1 MAMRSKPEGLTALR
15 VSGFKS
21 ISESQ
26 RISLGPLTILA
37 GANSSGKS
45 SMMQPL
51 LLLKQTL
58 EANFDPGALLLDG
71 PNVKFASFSELL
83 TRTLA
88 YQAEEFSVAVEMGE
102 EGLAGSSFGYARK
115 HGVKIL
121 RTEFRHGNTAY
132 NISEETPAPL
142 LEDVIG
148 KHADWN
154 VLQRFLEAENLDPSF
169 VVEKDRAFLRLRIK
183 TGGGGNFVIDPL
195 TYDPFAE
202 AIQDIIHLPGLR
214 GNPERAY
221 PATAVEPPFP
231 GTFESYVASVIAD
244 WQSRGAAR
252 PLRALSADM
261 LRLGLASEV
270 VADAVSDTQIRL
282 MVSRRPAVTA
292 ADGDLV
298 NIADVG
304 VGVSQTLPILVALI
318 TAEHGQVV
326 YIEQPEIHLHPRA
339 QVAFAE
345 ILADA
350 ARRGVRVVV
359 ETHSSLL
366 LLGIQTVVAERG
378 LPPEDVHLHW
388 FSRRSDGTTV
398 VTTAELDAAGSFGEW
413 PEDFADVSLHT
424 QDRYLSAAEHQMF
437 DAGGS

>member
-1 MAMRSKPEGLTALR
+1 MRSKPEGLTALR

-58 EANFDPGALLLDG
+58 EATFDPGALLLNG
-71 PNVKFASFSELL
+71 PNVKFTSFSELL
-83 TRTLA
+83 TRTPD
-88 YQAEEFSVAVEMGE
+88 YQAKVFEVAVEMGGA
-102 EGLAGSSFGYARK
+102 GLLGSTFGYTRK
-115 HGVKIL
+115 NGVRIV
-121 RTEFRHGNTAY
+121 RTELRQRDAVY
-132 NISEETPAPL
+132 DVSEDTPAPP
-142 LEDVIG
+142 LEALFG
-148 KHADWN
+148 KHPEWN
-154 VLQRFLEAENLDPSF
+154 ALQRFFELEDGDPSL
-169 VVEKDRAFLRLRIK
+169 VVERDRSFLRMRIK
-183 TGGGGNFVIDPL
+183 TGGSGNFVIDPV

-202 AIQDIIHLPGLR
+202 AIQAIIHLPGLR

-221 PATAVEPPFP
+221 PLTAVQRQFP

-244 WQSRGAAR
+244 WQSHGDAR
-252 PLRALSADM
+252 RLRALSADM
-261 LRLGLASEV
+261 TLLGLASEV
-270 VADAVSDTQIRL
+270 VADVVSDTQIRL
-282 MVSRRPAVTA
+282 LVSRRLDAGLSPP
-292 ADGDLV
+292 DLV

-304 VGVSQTLPILVALI
+304 VGVSQTLPIIVALI
-318 TAEHGQVV
+318 TAERGQLV
-326 YIEQPEIHLHPRA
+326 YIEQPEVHLHPRA
-339 QVAFAE
+339 QVAFAV

-366 LLGIQTVVAERG
+366 LLGIQTAIAERS
-378 LPPEDVHLHW
+378 LRPEDVHLHW
-388 FSRRSDGTTV
+388 FSRRDDGTTV

-424 QDRYLSAAEHQMF
+424 QDRYLSAAEKQIF
-437 DAGGS
+437 GIEAGRE